1 MNLSNRATALAR
13 CIARACTACPCRRLH
28 EPERTARARAATP
41 FIVRTAPIASR
52 QSHSRIGGQQWTQ
65 WISPEAD
72 RQAGRQHEALNSVT
86 WALTAEAHENVRG
99 VNRTGGRKEGPG
111 LPTRAQGWR
120 EEGGIRGSL
129 PGHGFLLL
137 VGAGVR
143 VGDGEGRLPARQR
156 WQRCVRAVLQGR
168 KGAIDTKQRA
178 KA

>member
-1 MNLSNRATALAR
+1 MDTVDFAR
-13 CIARACTACPCRRLH
+13 
-28 EPERTARARAATP
+28 
-41 FIVRTAPIASR
+41 
-52 QSHSRIGGQQWTQ
+52 GG
-65 WISPEAD
+65 
-72 RQAGRQHEALNSVT
+72 QAGRQHEALNSVT

-99 VNRTGGRKEGPG
+99 ISRAGGRREGPG

-143 VGDGEGRLPARQR
+143 VGDGEGRLRAEMAEMRAR
-156 WQRCVRAVLQGR
+156 GSSR